1 MINRRTQQQGNRKQK
16 HVRAEWCRLPS
27 RPDYAIYTHDT
38 GSAIGRTGRD
48 AKLKVKDKIGVS
60 DTLTVELR
68 YIIDIM
74 HFTTAL
80 GRWRAKGLFSIC
92 FLLHV
97 IKKMLFWSTFEED
110 CSSRHF
116 LRLLFGKLH
125 QAWAIESLAPNKTQ
139 YCSASMALDVRRMI
153 WTITASLDIT
163 QFQLF
168 CDFVMYIDFNKHS
181 FPRNFLEWWE
191 CLHLCLQGNI

>member
-1 MINRRTQQQGNRKQK
+1 M
-16 HVRAEWCRLPS
+16 PS

-80 GRWRAKGLFSIC
+80 GR
-92 FLLHV
+92 
-97 IKKMLFWSTFEED
+97 
-110 CSSRHF
+110 
-116 LRLLFGKLH
+116 
-125 QAWAIESLAPNKTQ
+125 
-139 YCSASMALDVRRMI
+139 
-153 WTITASLDIT
+153 
-163 QFQLF
+163 
-168 CDFVMYIDFNKHS
+168 
-181 FPRNFLEWWE
+181 
-191 CLHLCLQGNI
+191 